1 MKPGIRILN
10 KSKTKTMNDF
20 IKKLEKDFDTQI
32 IYSKEHIWE
41 NYYDVDEDGNITT
54 LYLNEIDLKDLDVLL
69 PIANSLVK
77 LALPYCNVEMLRP
90 LNAFSR
96 LETLDLNG
104 NKLPEKSF
112 RYLGDLKSL
121 KNLDLTATEL
131 KDTSLLGDLMNLE
144 ILYIGCNPYLEVNGL
159 EHLKF
164 LQQLDVS
171 LTRIDHIKKINVNE
185 NIRSLNIGETKIEKI
200 TDLERFPYLEEL
212 RVNGTRVGKI
222 EGLDTLHNLKQLF
235 ISATHVEE
243 IEGLDS
249 LTNLEVLDLSYNE
262 ISKIKGLDNLKNL
275 RELNLNENKITKVEN
290 LDHLI
295 NLEYLIFEANKI
307 KEFDTSFLSNL
318 VSECFISLCFTG
330 DYIKEIKDV
339 PKNVTIK
346 FEDDHFVPRTLYM
359 SKKLFR

>member
-1 MKPGIRILN
+1 MMIDK
-10 KSKTKTMNDF
+10 
-20 IKKLEKDFDTQI
+20 
-32 IYSKEHIWE
+32 
-41 NYYDVDEDGNITT
+41 DGNIKT
-54 LYLNEIDLKDLDVLL
+54 LYLNEVDLKDIDVLL
-69 PIANSLVK
+69 PIADSLVK
-77 LALPYCNVEMLRP
+77 LAIPYCNVEMLRP

-96 LETLDLNG
+96 LETLDLTG
-104 NKLPEKSF
+104 NELPEKSF
-112 RYLGDLKSL
+112 RYLRDLKSL
-121 KNLDLTATEL
+121 KNLDLAATEL

-144 ILYIGCNPYLEVNGL
+144 ILYIGGGNRYLEVNGL

-164 LQQLDVS
+164 LQRLDVS

-212 RVNGTRVGKI
+212 RVNGTLVEKI

-295 NLEYLIFEANKI
+295 NLEYLIFEANEI

-346 FEDDHFVPRTLYM
+346 FEDDHFVPRTLYR
-359 SKKLFR
+359 SKDLFR

>member
-1 MKPGIRILN
+1 M
-10 KSKTKTMNDF
+10 TDF

-32 IYSKEHIWE
+32 IHSNEHIWE

-54 LYLNEIDLKDLDVLL
+54 LYLDEVDLKDLDILL
-69 PIANSLVK
+69 PIADSLVNLAVVKCKIRNLEALKSFTRLEVLSLRSNSLSYS
-77 LALPYCNVEMLRP
+77 AL
-90 LNAFSR
+90 
-96 LETLDLNG
+96 
-104 NKLPEKSF
+104 K
-112 RYLGDLKSL
+112 YLSHL
-121 KNLDLTATEL
+121 KNLKKIDLGGTDL
-131 KDTSLLGDLMNLE
+131 DDTSVLSDLISLE
-144 ILYIGCNPYLEVNGL
+144 ILSISGGNPYREINGL
-159 EHLKF
+159 EQLESLQHL
-164 LQQLDVS
+164 DIS
-171 LTRIDHIKKINVNE
+171 WSAIDDIKKINVNE
-185 NIRSLNIGETKIEKI
+185 NLRSLNIGETDIKRI
-200 TDLERFPYLEEL
+200 TDLEHFLYLEEL
-212 RVNGTRVGKI
+212 RLNGSLIKKI
-222 EGLDTLHNLKQLF
+222 EGLDTLNNLKQLF
-235 ISATHVEE
+235 ISATNVEE
-243 IEGLDS
+243 IEGLEN

-346 FEDDHFVPRTLYM
+346 FEDDHFVPRTLYR

>member
-1 MKPGIRILN
+1 M
-10 KSKTKTMNDF
+10 TDF
-20 IKKLEKDFDTQI
+20 IKKLEKEFNTQI

-41 NYYDVDEDGNITT
+41 NYYDLDEDGNIMT
-54 LYLNEIDLKDLDVLL
+54 LYLNKVDLKDIDVLL
-69 PIANSLVK
+69 PIADSLVK
-77 LALPYCNVEMLRP
+77 LAIPYCNVEMLRP

-96 LETLDLNG
+96 LETLDLTG
-104 NKLPEKSF
+104 NELPEKSF
-112 RYLGDLKSL
+112 RNLGDLKSL
-121 KNLDLTATEL
+121 KNLDLGATEL

-144 ILYIGCNPYLEVNGL
+144 ILYIGGGNRYLEVNGL

-164 LQQLDVS
+164 LQRLDVT
-171 LTRIDHIKKINVNE
+171 LTKIDHIKKINVNE

-212 RVNGTRVGKI
+212 RVNGSRVDKI
-222 EGLDTLHNLKQLF
+222 EGLDTLHNLKQLL
-235 ISATHVEE
+235 ISSTHVEE
-243 IEGLDS
+243 IEGLES
-249 LTNLEVLDLSYNE
+249 LKNLEVLDLSRNE

-275 RELNLNENKITKVEN
+275 KRLNLSENKISKVEN

-295 NLEYLIFEANKI
+295 NLEFLSFKINKI

-330 DYIKEIKDV
+330 NYIKEIKDV

-346 FEDDHFVPRTLYM
+346 FEADHFVPRVFPM
-359 SKKLFR
+359 SNDLFR